1 MIRAVFATGENGEFG
16 NKGELP
22 WGHCKEDMKHFM
34 KTTADACLVMGAK
47 TFMSLPSALKNRTN
61 VVISSQND
69 TNRVVAKNG
78 DRPDMFMHGDVCQA
92 LDELRLAYDNI
103 CVIGGMTILK
113 EAIDKCDQVIHTV
126 ILSDKDFEC
135 DVRVDDEFM
144 KKLMNDFWVCDSN
157 YLDDVAIAY
166 TLNRNKSGAV

>member
-1 MIRAVFATGENGEFG
+1 MIKAVFATGKNGEFG

-34 KTTADACLVMGAK
+34 KTTAGACLVMGAK

-69 TNRVVAKNG
+69 TNRVIAKNG

-92 LDELRLAYDNI
+92 LDELRNTYDNI
-103 CVIGGMTILK
+103 CVIGGMTVLK
-113 EAIDKCDQVIHTV
+113 EAIDKCDEVAHTV
-126 ILSDKDFEC
+126 ILNDDEFEC
-135 DVRVDDEFM
+135 DVRADEEFTN
-144 KKLMNDFWVCDSN
+144 KLMTDFWVYDMT
-157 YLDDVAIAY
+157 YLEDVAIAY
-166 TLNRNKSGAV
+166 KLMRNKNVV